1 MRTTLLTLMCGMCAA
16 TTAQTFPLTPLTEA
30 TPLSENYAI
39 NFAADQTYTHGSR
52 HLNGI
57 ALNSPS
63 EGYQSADISASS
75 KVYNVVSPSSL
86 WQNQAKR
93 LRPHSSFPAIG

>member
-63 EGYQSADISASS
+63 EGYQSADISA
-75 KVYNVVSPSSL
+75 
-86 WQNQAKR
+86 
-93 LRPHSSFPAIG
+93 